1 MNNYLLKYCL
11 YYKGEKECPKDDKN
25 SLFWWYEFDWIE
37 RMSKDNSDI
46 SNMLEYYIR
55 VGLSTFQMFD
65 NTPITLKALLFN
77 RYSHWTMGDIDGF
90 KEWYL
95 TAYRN
100 DAQQR

>member
-1 MNNYLLKYCL
+1 
-11 YYKGEKECPKDDKN
+11 
-25 SLFWWYEFDWIE
+25 
-37 RMSKDNSDI
+37 
-46 SNMLEYYIR
+46 MLEYYIR
-55 VGLSTFQMFD
+55 AGLSTFQMFD

>member
-1 MNNYLLKYCL
+1 MLLEHCR

-25 SLFWWYEFDWIE
+25 ALFWWYEFDWIE
-37 RMSKDNSDI
+37 KMSKDNSDI
-46 SNMLEYYIR
+46 SDMLEYYIR
-55 VGLSTFQMFD
+55 AGLSTFQMFD

-77 RYSHWTMGDIDGF
+77 RYSHWIMGDIDGF
-90 KEWYL
+90 KKWYL

>member
-1 MNNYLLKYCL
+1 MLLEHCR

-37 RMSKDNSDI
+37 KMSKDNSDI
-46 SNMLEYYIR
+46 SDMLEYYIR
-55 VGLSTFQMFD
+55 AGLSTFQMFD

-90 KEWYL
+90 KKWYL